1 MTKTNAMRLLE
12 QAHIPFRTLEYKV
25 DETDLSGIHVAKQV
39 NTPMEQI
46 FKTLVVHGEKC
57 GFMVFCIPVAEELN
71 LKKAAAFV
79 GDKKIEL
86 IPVKELFPLTGYL
99 RGGCSPIGMKKKF
112 PTFFDKTALL
122 FDEIGISAG
131 VRGMQILLS
140 PNSVIPYLNAKTSN
154 FIIS

>member
-39 NTPMEQI
+39 NIPMEQI

-112 PTFFDKTALL
+112 PTFFDETALL
-122 FDEIGISAG
+122 FDEIGISSG

-154 FIIS
+154 FIIN

>member
-39 NTPMEQI
+39 NIPMEQI

-71 LKKAAAFV
+71 LKKSAAFV

-112 PTFFDKTALL
+112 PTFFDETALL

>member
-39 NTPMEQI
+39 NIPMEQI

-99 RGGCSPIGMKKKF
+99 RGGCSPIAMKKKF
-112 PTFFDKTALL
+112 QTFFDETALL

-131 VRGMQILLS
+131 IRGMQILLS

>member
-39 NTPMEQI
+39 NIPMEQI

-112 PTFFDKTALL
+112 QTFFDETALL

-131 VRGMQILLS
+131 IRGMQILLS